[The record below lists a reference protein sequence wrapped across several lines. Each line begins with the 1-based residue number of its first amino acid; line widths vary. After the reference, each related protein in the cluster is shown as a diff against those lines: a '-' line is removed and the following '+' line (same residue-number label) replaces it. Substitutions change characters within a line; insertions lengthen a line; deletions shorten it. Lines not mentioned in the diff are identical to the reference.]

1 MKIVWRTLLALLLL
15 LLLLLPATVLYVLL
29 TERGTQLLVAAAQ
42 RFTPLEIQY
51 SSGSLGGQLQI
62 EQFRYQTEGLSL
74 ALDDVL
80 VVIDPDCLWRGVLCF
95 RQLQAARLD
104 IAVLP
109 AGEDSTAPPEAG
121 SAAAAS
127 QLIVFPIPMAV
138 AALEIASVDIR
149 WPGGQWLQG
158 PAHGAVRILNS
169 LVELSSVT
177 LLEPVLTLEASSSA
191 AATDT
196 TALPPIS
203 LPLELVITR
212 AELLHPTVDMYGEA
226 HALQSI
232 HLQGAWHGS
241 TLRLLQMDA
250 DGGDLGELSLHG
262 ALDFS
267 ADWALA
273 GELAIHLAQPPLPP
287 WMHGR
292 EATLSFA
299 GDLASLALTLSSP
312 GTPDIT
318 AQAEINALDPQLPF
332 TASMSATAAGKL
344 LADFAG
350 DMPSLLDEITLE
362 SPLSLSA
369 TGSVS
374 AQEFKVQAAAS
385 GLGYQ
390 SLQLSVAARHEQGR
404 IVLNALSLQDIAG
417 ENQLGGAGEM
427 TLGDEIAWSL
437 AIDSP
442 GLDLPQLSD
451 YAQGRLAGRL
461 NAVGSVRG
469 DRWKVAI
476 SDVDLHGEVNN
487 LPAQITGFAGL
498 ENGLLLSHSSLEAE
512 LNGAQLK
519 LQTAGHDQQPGHLE
533 LGVDD
538 LGRWLPGS
546 GGQLQLQAE
555 IAAGGSQYQ
564 VSGTAQGLHW
574 RDFSIEEGTI
584 SGKYRP
590 AEDHM
595 FELDGTLTAIAM
607 GESQLH
613 ALRLQAAGN
622 ADTQS
627 VTVASQGDIAGQ
639 LSVGGTAQDGLWQGS
654 LAPTLL
660 HTALGDWQL
669 PEAVAITWSAQ
680 DQRLT
685 LAGHCWIQEHVRL
698 CPGDWSVGQMG
709 GGSAELF
716 GDLAFLQPLL
726 PEDMQLGG
734 AIQAVVDTDWN
745 PDEGITLEG
754 RSQLSS
760 PLLTRHFAQDESA
773 TTGWDR
779 SDTHFRYDRNG
790 LQLDSSLQHK
800 NRKEMSLA
808 LALPPTRAGPIS
820 GSLELDHLQL
830 APLAPFLAEISY
842 LEGNLTGQVQLLGT
856 ADAPLTTGKLSLAGG
871 RLALAGNPSELEK
884 LDLSLDFQG
893 DWARVNGSATLG
905 EGELQLTGR
914 LDSKPELRLK
924 LSLEGH
930 KHVVLYPPSTEL
942 LISENLEI
950 TAQNGQLG
958 VTGDIVVHEG
968 KVELDQLPEGGV
980 ALSSDVVQ
988 IDVTGKEIREE
999 LPFDIS
1005 LNIRVRIEDR
1015 LSLTGSLLQT
1025 TLQGDLNLRQRPGQ
1039 PLQLFGSLSS
1049 VSGEIRAYQRRLVI
1063 KRGVISFSGTPN
1075 DPTVDVRAQR
1085 QISGEN
1091 VIVGIQVQGRLAGDL
1106 AVDVYSDPVMSQGD
1120 AMSYLIRGQPLD
1132 NGAATGGTA
1141 MALSLAGG
1149 VVNQSTLVSS
1159 LNRVPGVND
1168 IAFGADG
1175 SEEDTTAN
1183 VSGYVGERIYLS
1195 YGLGIYQPITVLTA
1209 RLYLRTRLWLEVV
1222 SELENSLDLYYS
1234 FDID

>member
-15 LLLLLPATVLYVLL
+15 LSATLLYVLL
-29 TERGTQLLVAAAQ
+29 TERGTQLLVDAAQ
-42 RFTPLEIQY
+42 RFTPLEIHY

-62 EQFRYQTEGLSL
+62 ERLRYQTEGLSL

-80 VVIDPDCLWRGVLCF
+80 IVIEPNCLWRGVFCF
-95 RQLQAARLD
+95 RQLHAARLD
-104 IAVLP
+104 IAILP
-109 AGEDSTAPPEAG
+109 AVEDSTAPPAAG
-121 SAAAAS
+121 SAAAAA
-127 QLIVFPIPMAV
+127 QLIVFPIPIEAV
-138 AALEIASVDIR
+138 SLEIASVHIR

-177 LLEPVLTLEASSSA
+177 LLQPILTLEESSSA
-191 AATDT
+191 VATDT
-196 TALPPIS
+196 TTLPSIS
-203 LPLELVITR
+203 LPIELAITR
-212 AELLHPTVDMYGEA
+212 AELLHPTLDLYGET
-226 HALQSI
+226 HALHSI
-232 HLQGAWHGS
+232 RLQGAWHGS
-241 TLRLLQMDA
+241 KLRLLQMDA
-250 DGGDLGELSLHG
+250 DGGELGELALHG

-267 ADWALA
+267 ADWPLA
-273 GELAIHLAQPPLPP
+273 GELAIHLAQPPLPH
-287 WMHGR
+287 WIHGR
-292 EATLSFA
+292 EATLSFG

-312 GTPDIT
+312 GTPEIT
-318 AQAEINALDPQLPF
+318 AQAEINALD
-332 TASMSATAAGKL
+332 
-344 LADFAG
+344 
-350 DMPSLLDEITLE
+350 
-362 SPLSLSA
+362 
-369 TGSVS
+369 
-374 AQEFKVQAAAS
+374 
-385 GLGYQ
+385 
-390 SLQLSVAARHEQGR
+390 RHEQGR
-404 IVLNALSLQDIAG
+404 IVLNAFLLQDIAG
-417 ENQLGGAGEM
+417 ENQLGGSGEV

-437 AIDSP
+437 ALDSP

-461 NAVGSVRG
+461 NASGSVRG
-469 DRWKVAI
+469 DRWKVEI
-476 SDVDLHGEVNN
+476 SDVDLQGEVNN

-519 LQTAGHDQQPGHLE
+519 LQTAGHDQEPGHLE
-533 LGVDD
+533 LLVDD
-538 LGRWLPGS
+538 LGRWLPDS
-546 GGQLQLQAE
+546 GGRLQLQAE
-555 IAAGGSQYQ
+555 IAAGGLQYQ
-564 VSGTAQGLHW
+564 VSGTAQGIRW
-574 RDFSIEEGTI
+574 RDISIEEGKI
-584 SGKYRP
+584 SGKYQP

-595 FELDGTLTAIAM
+595 FELDSTLTAIAM
-607 GESQLH
+607 GESHLNVLQ
-613 ALRLQAAGN
+613 LQAAGN
-622 ADTQS
+622 AETQS
-627 VTVASQGDIAGQ
+627 VTVDSQGDIAGQ
-639 LSVGGTAQDGLWQGS
+639 LSVGGSAKDNLWQGS
-654 LAPTLL
+654 LAPALL
-660 HTALGDWQL
+660 QTELGDWQL
-669 PEAVAITWSAQ
+669 SEAVAISWSAQ
-680 DQRLT
+680 DQQLT
-685 LAGHCWIQEHVRL
+685 LAGHCWIQQHLRL
-698 CPGDWSVGQMG
+698 CPGDWSVGRMG
-709 GGSAELF
+709 GGRVELF

-726 PEDMQLGG
+726 PQDIQLGG

-745 PDEGITLEG
+745 PNEGITIEG

-779 SDTHFRYDRNG
+779 SNTHFRYDRNG
-790 LQLDSSLQHK
+790 LQLDSSLHQK
-800 NRKEMSLA
+800 NRQDMSLA
-808 LALPPTRAGPIS
+808 LTLPQIRQDPIR
-820 GSLELDHLQL
+820 GLLELDRLQL
-830 APLAPFLAEISY
+830 EPLAPFLSEISD
-842 LEGNLTGQVQLLGT
+842 LEGTLTGQLQLAGT
-856 ADAPLTTGKLSLAGG
+856 VDAPLTTGQLSLAGG

-884 LDLSLDFQG
+884 LDVSLDFQG

-914 LDSKPELRLK
+914 LDSKPELKLK

-930 KHVVLYPPSTEL
+930 RHLVLYPPTTEL
-942 LISENLEI
+942 LISQNLEI

-988 IDVTGKEIREE
+988 VDVTSKEIREE
-999 LPFDIS
+999 PPFDIS

-1025 TLQGDLNLRQRPGQ
+1025 TLQGDLNLRQRPGH

-1049 VSGEIRAYQRRLVI
+1049 VGGEMRAYQRRLVI
-1063 KRGVISFSGTPN
+1063 KQGVISFSGTPN

-1085 QISGEN
+1085 QIRGEN

-1132 NGAATGGTA
+1132 TGAATGGTA
-1141 MALSLAGG
+1141 MALSLTSG
-1149 VVNQSTLVSS
+1149 VINQSTLVST

-1168 IAFGADG
+1168 IAFGAEG
-1175 SEEDTTAN
+1175 SEEDTTAT
-1183 VSGYVGERIYLS
+1183 VSGYIGERIYLS

-1222 SELENSLDLYYS
+1222 SQLENSVDLYYS